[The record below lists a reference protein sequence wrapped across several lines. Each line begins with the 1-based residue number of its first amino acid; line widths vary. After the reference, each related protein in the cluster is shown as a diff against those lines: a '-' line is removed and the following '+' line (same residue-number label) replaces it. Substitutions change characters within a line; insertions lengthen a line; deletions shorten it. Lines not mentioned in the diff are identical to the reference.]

1 MGSGRKELGDNQKQG
16 ALTVSGPTPLEASAE
31 RLYPLWKRHR
41 GRASSGMWRALQ
53 GRGVAATEGLLTRQ
67 GQACMAKDSLL
78 QGLQSLL
85 CPRQAV

>member
-31 RLYPLWKRHR
+31 QLYPLWKRHT
-41 GRASSGMWRALQ
+41 GRASSGTWRALR

-67 GQACMAKDSLL
+67 GQACMAKDSLP
-78 QGLQSLL
+78 QGLQSQL
-85 CPRQAV
+85 CP